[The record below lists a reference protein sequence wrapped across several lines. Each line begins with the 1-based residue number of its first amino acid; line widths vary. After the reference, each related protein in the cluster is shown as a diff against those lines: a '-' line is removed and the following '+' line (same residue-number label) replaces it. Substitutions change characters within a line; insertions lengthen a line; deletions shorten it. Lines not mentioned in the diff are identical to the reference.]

1 MIFTAAHQNMGFDR
15 LLRTFDYVKKNV
27 KNLTTEIVRAA
38 KQRSNKSCQ
47 TILLKI
53 PNCGNFFAW
62 QILCDLLECKI
73 LGYLTDNQW
82 ACLGPGAKNG
92 LRRVFSLETTKGEL
106 FHTRLLR
113 DLCSPKGPK
122 SGYQQLGLEF
132 PAFLHKPLSLKN
144 VEHALC
150 EYDKVILT
158 FLEFYFSVF

>member
-62 QILCDLLECKI
+62 QVHWDV
-73 LGYLTDNQW
+73 N
-82 ACLGPGAKNG
+82 
-92 LRRVFSLETTKGEL
+92 
-106 FHTRLLR
+106 
-113 DLCSPKGPK
+113 
-122 SGYQQLGLEF
+122 
-132 PAFLHKPLSLKN
+132 
-144 VEHALC
+144 
-150 EYDKVILT
+150 
-158 FLEFYFSVF
+158 